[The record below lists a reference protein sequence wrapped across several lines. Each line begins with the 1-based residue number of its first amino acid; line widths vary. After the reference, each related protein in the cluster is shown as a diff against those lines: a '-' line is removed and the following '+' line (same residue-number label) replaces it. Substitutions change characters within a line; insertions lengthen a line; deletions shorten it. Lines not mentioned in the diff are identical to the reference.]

1 MNQFGA
7 NCRTER
13 VFPMICNE
21 RSTRILPGLN
31 QALSWLRESL
41 PPAARAPLVPVPIA
55 VPARPPRHRPTT
67 AGNGTHRLHSRYR
80 HD

>member
-1 MNQFGA
+1 M
-7 NCRTER
+7 
-13 VFPMICNE
+13 MCNE

-41 PPAARAPLVPVPIA
+41 PPTARAPLVPIPIA
-55 VPARPPRHRPTT
+55 VPARPPRHRPTA
-67 AGNGTHRLHSRYR
+67 AGLSAHRIQNRYR